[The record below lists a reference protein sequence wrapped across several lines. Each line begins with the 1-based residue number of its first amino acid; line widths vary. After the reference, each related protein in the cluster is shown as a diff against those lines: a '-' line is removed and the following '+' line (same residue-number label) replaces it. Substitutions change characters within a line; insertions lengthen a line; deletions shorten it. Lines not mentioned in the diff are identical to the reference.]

1 MSEYQALGGRIFT
14 KPFIALSVIFA
25 ISLYFMFER
34 FFIGGMGAV
43 SNLNGGFAW
52 GIWVVYD
59 VVVGTAFACG
69 GYALAIAVYVFNKG
83 QY

>member
-1 MSEYQALGGRIFT
+1 MSAHQPLGGRILT
-14 KPFIALSVIFA
+14 LPFMGLGLIFLIGA
-25 ISLYFMFER
+25 YFMFLR
-34 FFIGGMGAV
+34 FTEGLGAA

-69 GYALAIAVYVFNKG
+69 GYALAFAVYVFN
-83 QY
+83 